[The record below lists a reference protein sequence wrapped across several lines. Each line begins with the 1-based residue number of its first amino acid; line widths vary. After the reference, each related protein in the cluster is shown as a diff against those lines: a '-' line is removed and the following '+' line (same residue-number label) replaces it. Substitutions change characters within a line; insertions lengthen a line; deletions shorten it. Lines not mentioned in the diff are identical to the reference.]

1 MSKDTQ
7 ATVAAD
13 NLLDA
18 RIKSQPDLIK
28 AVHPDAE
35 NGESVGNSSN
45 ATLRAGV
52 LAIASLIAGS
62 STTS

>member
-18 RIKSQPDLIK
+18 LIKSQPDLIK

-35 NGESVGNSSN
+35 NGESVGNF
-45 ATLRAGV
+45 
-52 LAIASLIAGS
+52 IASLRDRLIAMYEK
-62 STTS
+62 TPR